1 MGILWVHPT
10 AVPLSANFQH
20 TRAPKLL
27 LPFMGVLRL
36 CLSGEESV
44 TLSNQ

>member
-1 MGILWVHPT
+1 VSPKGIELT
-10 AVPLSANFQH
+10 FGRSI
-20 TRAPKLL
+20 
-27 LPFMGVLRL
+27 PFMGVLRL